1 MLKNG
6 WIKEVEN
13 LIKKEAKYESAFPA
27 LDSIGYTQIRNY
39 LLGKISY
46 DEMEEIIIIKTRQFA
61 RRQSQWFSKEKIDL
75 IIEMDSML
83 NSQSSLIIK
92 QLCKN

>member
-1 MLKNG
+1 MKNG

-13 LIKKEAKYESAFPA
+13 LIKKEAKHESVFPA
-27 LDSIGYTQIRNY
+27 LNSIGYTQIRKY
-39 LLGKISY
+39 LMGKLSY

-83 NSQSSLIIK
+83 NSESSLIIK